1 MWMWGE
7 FYCIMLEYE
16 CMDCKLLSK
25 YCDLIK
31 GYKLQVKIEEGTEK
45 KYCEYDC
52 LIKLKFYDLRY
63 GKGRL
68 RLVK

>member
-1 MWMWGE
+1 MP
-7 FYCIMLEYE
+7 EYE
-16 CMDCKLLSK
+16 CLDCKLLSK
-25 YCDLIK
+25 YCDLLK
-31 GYKLQVKIEEGTEK
+31 GYKLKVEIEEGAEK

-68 RLVK
+68 QLVEGDK

>member
-1 MWMWGE
+1 MPE
-7 FYCIMLEYE
+7 YEYE
-16 CMDCKLLSK
+16 CIDCKLLSK
-25 YCDLIK
+25 YCDLLK
-31 GYKLQVKIEEGTEK
+31 GYKITVNLKEDIEK

-68 RLVK
+68 EKI